1 MKVEIA
7 TWSDESQC
15 YKLLLSCGHTK
26 NGASSTVTYTAC
38 GICDKSA
45 DYAQQ
50 LADEML
56 AQAWKAY
63 RPHGYDASAP
73 DCVKQR
79 DLGARGFS
87 MLVSD
92 HAANLYRS
100 LEADLTM
107 MRKRNVELANELE
120 QVCKEL
126 AAVRAESE
134 ETQEELRR
142 LKRAYHRKIH
152 LR

>member
-1 MKVEIA
+1 MNA
-7 TWSDESQC
+7 P
-15 YKLLLSCGHTK
+15 
-26 NGASSTVTYTAC
+26 
-38 GICDKSA
+38 DKPA

-73 DCVKQR
+73 DYVKQR
-79 DLGARGFS
+79 DAGAASFAK
-87 MLVSD
+87 LVSD

-120 QVCKEL
+120 RVREEL
-126 AAVRAESE
+126 AQVRDESE
-134 ETQEELRR
+134 ETQEELWR
-142 LKRAYHRKIH
+142 LKAFYRSE
-152 LR
+152 LRQQRGLL